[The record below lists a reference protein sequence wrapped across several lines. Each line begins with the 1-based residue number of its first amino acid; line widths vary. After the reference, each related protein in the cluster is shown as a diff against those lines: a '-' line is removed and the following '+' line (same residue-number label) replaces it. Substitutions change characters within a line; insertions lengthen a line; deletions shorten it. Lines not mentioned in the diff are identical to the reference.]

1 MKVFRFIVE
10 RSSRQQHDFLLS
22 AFQQTSV
29 DTLRFANLLKFVV
42 FARAVASETV
52 SFIDDDEVKLFLA
65 FILVDAVEY
74 FVETSVGDKLS
85 VFENLEA
92 FELLNPGV
100 AERRRIND
108 EYVGVFAV

>member
-10 RSSRQQHDFLLS
+10 RRSRQQHDFLLS
-22 AFQQTSV
+22 VFQQTSV

-42 FARAVASETV
+42 FARAVASEAV

-74 FVETSVGDKLS
+74 FIETSVGDKLS
-85 VFENLEA
+85 VFENLKA
-92 FELLNPGV
+92 FELLNPSV

-108 EYVGVFAV
+108 EYVSVFAV